1 MLPASVEPSSRI
13 LKTSPVK
20 VALVSAPVD
29 ATDVVYAVAVGPKVA
44 TTAPTPAFVPVCAMP
59 TAMPACAVVS
69 VPLALEDCVT
79 ATAAW
84 GGRKQ
89 CPPDRNSASALF
101 GIAVV
106 TEPAIRE
113 PQKARWIW
121 MMNAVRLSV
130 RLSDRVLVQRLAIG
144 VRRRRV
150 VQGLPALHVLMIRIV
165 PGRVLEFG
173 AVPDLA
179 VARE

>member
-13 LKTSPVK
+13 LKPSPVK

-44 TTAPTPAFVPVCAMP
+44 TTAPAPAFVPVCAMP

-84 GGRKQ
+84 GGKKQ
-89 CPPDRNSASALF
+89 CPPDRNSARALF

-113 PQKARWIW
+113 PQFVENGLMEARGDVYVVIGGDIGR
-121 MMNAVRLSV
+121 NISPVR
-130 RLSDRVLVQRLAIG
+130 DG
-144 VRRRRV
+144 
-150 VQGLPALHVLMIRIV
+150 
-165 PGRVLEFG
+165 
-173 AVPDLA
+173 
-179 VARE
+179 

>member
-1 MLPASVEPSSRI
+1 ILPASVDPSSRI

-44 TTAPTPAFVPVCAMP
+44 TTAPAPAFVPVCAMP

-69 VPLALEDCVT
+69 VPLALDDCVT

-89 CPPDRNSASALF
+89 CPPDRNSARALF

-106 TEPAIRE
+106 TEPAIWTPRTCE
-113 PQKARWIW
+113 KKVTR
-121 MMNAVRLSV
+121 
-130 RLSDRVLVQRLAIG
+130 G
-144 VRRRRV
+144 
-150 VQGLPALHVLMIRIV
+150 
-165 PGRVLEFG
+165 
-173 AVPDLA
+173 
-179 VARE
+179 